1 MRGLLKTYYQK
12 NGPGGLYSATHQ
24 RYKDDEKQGKGSIF
38 SPDHGGHAK
47 YERRN
52 SQDLADGD
60 RPKTKEEL
68 KHEKIKERER
78 LRVARAADRR
88 EQWISMNV
96 NDPDFV
102 QGIEIPISYI
112 YRFPTRRTTPVSL

>member
-12 NGPGGLYSATHQ
+12 NSPSGNHTTTHQ
-24 RYKDDEKQGKGSIF
+24 RYKDEDKKASIF
-38 SPDHGGHAK
+38 NPDHHGK

-52 SQDLADGD
+52 SQDLTEHD

-68 KHEKIKERER
+68 RIEKIKEKER

-102 QGIEIPISYI
+102 QGKH
-112 YRFPTRRTTPVSL
+112 SLL